1 MHLHFFFDPQS
12 RLLSAD
18 LSGSI
23 PRNHKQL
30 QLKFKLYL
38 VEVLFNKRL
47 SLIYL
52 SREEAGMGDLAEA
65 SADKV
70 TAEHGV
76 IDEGTQDRGEGYT
89 VFSIVCPFRWDL
101 FLREVAYVVLW

>member
-30 QLKFKLYL
+30 QLKFKLYP
-38 VEVLFNKRL
+38 VEVVFNKRL
-47 SLIYL
+47 SLTYL
-52 SREEAGMGDLAEA
+52 GREEAGMGDLAEA

>member
-1 MHLHFFFDPQS
+1 
-12 RLLSAD
+12 
-18 LSGSI
+18 
-23 PRNHKQL
+23 
-30 QLKFKLYL
+30 
-38 VEVLFNKRL
+38 
-47 SLIYL
+47 
-52 SREEAGMGDLAEA
+52 MGDLAEA

-89 VFSIVCPFRWDL
+89 VFSIVCPFHWDL